1 MAAFVQ
7 DLRYALRMLLKA
19 RGFTAIALGT
29 LALGIGADTTL
40 FSVVNGVLLNR
51 LPYPDSHQIVA
62 LHEKNAGLDRAPI
75 SYLNFLDWERM
86 NSTFASIGVYR
97 HEDLNL
103 TGTGRPERV
112 NSLMVSAGF
121 FPTLA
126 IHPILGRLF
135 TRADDH
141 PGASP
146 VVILSNSFWQ
156 STFGSSPDILGK
168 SINLNGAAY
177 TVIGVLPPGFSFYGI
192 DRDAFTP
199 IGQWTDP
206 SFLDRRVDM
215 SAHAIGRL
223 KPGVTLAQARGDMDA
238 IARNLAIAYPEA
250 DKAVGISV
258 LSLKDD
264 IVGDVQP
271 ILIIL
276 LAAVGFVLL
285 IACANVAGLLL
296 ARSTRRS
303 SEFAIR
309 SALGASRSRVVRQLL
324 TESILLAGMG
334 GATGFALALAATRT
348 LVSLLPAALPRSTEV
363 SIDTRVLLFTLAVSL
378 VAGIVFGLIPAIKSS
393 ATSLQQVLRQS
404 TRGAGGARH
413 RLQGILVSV
422 EVAVALVLLVGAG
435 LMLRSLAALL
445 RVDPGYNPEHAI
457 TFSLSLPANAKT
469 TAEETRARLRHFDSA
484 VSSIPGVEAVSV
496 TLGSRPMIH
505 DSELP
510 FWIDGQPRPAND
522 NEMPQAMFYLV
533 ESGFQRA
540 MGITLQR
547 GRFIT
552 ANDNENAPVVVDI
565 DDVFARTY
573 FPNQNPIGQRIHIAE
588 FDTEA
593 QIVGV
598 VGHLKQ
604 WGPGNDPH
612 AAIEAQFYYPF
623 MQLPPKLMPLVSTG
637 VAVVLR
643 THDDPAAIMAPV
655 QNAVS
660 EFDPNA
666 VIYSVETMQE
676 VLSSSLAPRRLF
688 MILLAVFAALAL
700 AMSCVGIYGV
710 TAYLV
715 GERTREIGVRM
726 ALGARRSD
734 VLRLVLIQGTRM
746 ALLGV
751 FAGVAVSLVLTRLL
765 SSQLFGVSAHDPLTF
780 ASVALLLLLVAIF
793 ACYIPARRA
802 MLVDPII
809 ALRYE

>member
-1 MAAFVQ
+1 MNAFVH
-7 DLRYALRMLLKA
+7 DVRYALRMLLKA
-19 RGFTAIALGT
+19 RGFTAIALLT
-29 LALGIGADTTL
+29 LALGIGANTTL
-40 FSVVNGVLLNR
+40 FSVVNGVLLNP
-51 LPYPDSHQIVA
+51 LPYPGSNRIVA
-62 LHEKNAGLDRAPI
+62 VHEKNAGQDHAPI

-86 NSTFASIGVYR
+86 NTTFAAMAIYH

-103 TGTGRPERV
+103 TGSGRPERV

-121 FPTLA
+121 FPA
-126 IHPILGRLF
+126 IGVYPVLGRAF
-135 TRADDH
+135 APADDH
-141 PGASP
+141 AGASP
-146 VVILSNSFWQ
+146 VVVLSNGFWQ
-156 STFGSSPDILGK
+156 RTFGSSPAILGK
-168 SINLNGAAY
+168 SIDFNGAAY
-177 TVIGVLPPGFSFYGI
+177 TVIGVMPPGFSFYGV

-223 KPGVTLAQARGDMDA
+223 KPGVTLVQARADMDA
-238 IARNLAIAYPEA
+238 IAHNLAIAYPEA
-250 DKAVGISV
+250 DKDVGITA
-258 LSLKDD
+258 LSMKDD

-271 ILIIL
+271 L
-276 LAAVGFVLL
+276 LLVLVAAVGFVLL
-285 IACANVAGLLL
+285 IACANVASLLL
-296 ARSTRRS
+296 ARSMRRS
-303 SEFAIR
+303 GEFAIR
-309 SALGASRSRVVRQLL
+309 AALGASRSRVIRQLL
-324 TESILLAGMG
+324 TESLLLAGMG
-334 GATGFALALAATRT
+334 GALGFAQAVFGTKE
-348 LVSLLPAALPRSTEV
+348 LVRLLPAALPRAAEV
-363 SIDTRVLLFTLAVSL
+363 SIDARVLLFTLAVSL
-378 VAGIVFGLIPAIKSS
+378 FAGILFGLIPALRSS
-393 ATSLQQVLRQS
+393 ATSLHEVLRQT

-413 RLQGILVSV
+413 RVQGILVSI
-422 EVAVALVLLVGAG
+422 EVAMALVLLVGAG

-445 RVDPGYNPEHAI
+445 RVDPGYNPEHAV

-469 TAEETRARLRHFDSA
+469 TAAETRTRLRHFDATISA
-484 VSSIPGVEAVSV
+484 MPGVEAVSV

-505 DSELP
+505 DSEIP

-522 NEMPQAMFYLV
+522 NDMPQALFYLV
-533 ESGFQRA
+533 ESGFQHA
-540 MGITLQR
+540 MGMTLER

-573 FPNQNPIGQRIHIAE
+573 FPNQNPIGRHIHLAE

-593 QIVGV
+593 EIVGIV
-598 VGHLKQ
+598 RHLKQ

-623 MQLPPKLMPLVSTG
+623 MQLPPKLMSLVATG

-643 THDDPAAIMAPV
+643 THDDPATIMAPV
-655 QNAVS
+655 RSAVS

-676 VLSSSLAPRRLF
+676 VLSNSLAPRRLS

-734 VLRLVLIQGTRM
+734 VLRLVLREGTLM

-751 FAGVAVSLVLTRLL
+751 LVGAAVALALTRLL

-780 ASVALLLLLVAIF
+780 ASVALLLLVVAVF

-802 MLVDPII
+802 MQIDPII